1 MEDYV
6 GTGGGVLD
14 HVTYDSF
21 GNITSQTNSTYADRF
36 LFAGMEYD
44 STTGLYYDHARYYDS
59 VTGRFVSQD
68 PMGFEA
74 GDTNLYRYVKN
85 QPTNSVDPSGKAE
98 PGWVTGAKRLGVV
111 VFLTG
116 CTVGGAVVG
125 AGGSIPTTGGLALGP
140 GFYIGGVLGGAC
152 GVKIA
157 RAYFPTYLPPALRP
171 E

>member
-1 MEDYV
+1 MRYLDGQAVDEILARTNSSGTTVWYITDKLGSVEDLV
-6 GTGGGVLD
+6 ARIGNVPD
-14 HVTYDSF
+14 HITYDSF

-68 PMGFEA
+68 PKGFAA

-98 PGWVTGAKRLGVV
+98 PGWVTGASGLGWW
-111 VFLTG
+111 F
-116 CTVGGAVVG
+116 
-125 AGGSIPTTGGLALGP
+125 PYGLHG
-140 GFYIGGVLGGAC
+140 
-152 GVKIA
+152 
-157 RAYFPTYLPPALRP
+157 
-171 E
+171 